1 MFKRK
6 SKFHIETK
14 LVPGGMLKEYYYK
27 GRVTCAVFVP
37 TSSPIAFPKEV
48 SVLIESLTSY
58 LNVMKEE
65 ELAKGDPFN
74 IMVREAKRLML
85 EREKVPAIKLYRDF
99 YLNYGVTK
107 GLRESKDFV
116 ESL

>member
-14 LVPGGMLKEYYYK
+14 LISGGMLKEYYYK
-27 GRVTCAVFVP
+27 GRVTCAVFAP
-37 TSSPIAFPKEV
+37 TSIPKEV

-85 EREKVPAIKLYRDF
+85 EGEKVPAIKLYRDF
-99 YLNYGVTK
+99 YLKYGVTK
-107 GLRESKDFV
+107 GLKESKDFV